1 MAKVLAAFHIL
12 APSNTL
18 QHITEDSEC
27 IAAETYDPKPN
38 NSYKSCHVDFRK
50 FHNLPPER
58 HRQENG
64 SFDFDDVYL
73 SFFIFYTSV
82 VYSNRV
88 VIHFRRKSTL
98 KRQVLFLYIEI
109 SAPLNKNRQVA
120 RAVHDFRKQYQVD
133 GWWFCVMQ

>member
-1 MAKVLAAFHIL
+1 MTQSQTTPIN
-12 APSNTL
+12 P
-18 QHITEDSEC
+18 
-27 IAAETYDPKPN
+27 
-38 NSYKSCHVDFRK
+38 CHVDFRK